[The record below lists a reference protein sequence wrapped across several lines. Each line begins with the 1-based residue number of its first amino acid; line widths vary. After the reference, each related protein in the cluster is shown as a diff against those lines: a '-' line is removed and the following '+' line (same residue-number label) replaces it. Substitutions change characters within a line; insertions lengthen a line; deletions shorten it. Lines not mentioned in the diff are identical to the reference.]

1 MRRSYSLILA
11 ASIVLPVAG
20 RAAVLDVPGGH
31 STIQQAVDMAAP
43 GDVIRIAP
51 GSYQESVRIRD
62 GRDGIT
68 LEAADAGA
76 VPTILG
82 TPHKSADGIRVDE
95 GRGIVLRNL
104 RIAGAYD
111 GVRLNHVAGAVVEH
125 LVIENSALGIR
136 INRGSDNV
144 LVANHILGTRV
155 EQGILVDGSPRV
167 QLADNVVD
175 SPDEEGIRVIRSA
188 GALVR
193 RNRVIN
199 AQSGNGISVSDSP
212 GARVVESVVVASYRD
227 GVRIRSSPGLVFD
240 GNLAQDNGN
249 VGIRIEKSPPFATV
263 GDVLAR
269 GNAAVGNAGGAIIV
283 EAQRCHASTCEG
295 GTTLPT
301 ATTTTTTTVPSS
313 STTPSSTS
321 TSTTLRRRPLVPT
334 SWRFYVRVATTAG
347 TPSNVLVPLRSG
359 AAPVQ
364 VMIRG
369 DQLAAFRIGDRVTA
383 EEILALG
390 GDTLDRLTAAANAYL
405 RAHSGDYAGVTHL
418 LELRWAERA
427 GP

>member
-1 MRRSYSLILA
+1 M
-11 ASIVLPVAG
+11 
-20 RAAVLDVPGGH
+20 LDVPGEH
-31 STIQQAVDMAAP
+31 DTIQQAVDVAAP

-82 TPHKSADGIRVDE
+82 TPHKSADGIRVD
-95 GRGIVLRNL
+95 GVRGIVLRNL

-125 LVIENSALGIR
+125 LVIENSALAIR

-144 LVANHILGTRV
+144 LVANQINGTRV

-167 QLADNVVD
+167 QLGDNVVD

-188 GALVR
+188 GALVQ
-193 RNRVIN
+193 RNRVTN
-199 AQSGNGISVSDSP
+199 ARSGNGITVSDSP

-249 VGIRIEKSPPFATV
+249 VGIRIEKSPPFGTV
-263 GDVLAR
+263 DDVLAR

-283 EAQRCHASTCEG
+283 EAQRCHTSTCEG

-301 ATTTTTTTVPSS
+301 ATTTTTTVPSS

-321 TSTTLRRRPLVPT
+321 TSTRC
-334 SWRFYVRVATTAG
+334 SKD
-347 TPSNVLVPLRSG
+347 RSC
-359 AAPVQ
+359 
-364 VMIRG
+364 
-369 DQLAAFRIGDRVTA
+369 
-383 EEILALG
+383 
-390 GDTLDRLTAAANAYL
+390 
-405 RAHSGDYAGVTHL
+405 
-418 LELRWAERA
+418 WRA
-427 GP
+427 GGSTSALRPAPEWPATCSFRFAREPRRCRS

>member
-11 ASIVLPVAG
+11 ASIALPVAG
-20 RAAVLDVPGGH
+20 RAAVLDVPDGY
-31 STIQQAVDMAAP
+31 STIQRAVDMAAP

-51 GSYQESVRIRD
+51 GSYHESVRIRD

-104 RIAGAYD
+104 RIADAYD

-144 LVANHILGTRV
+144 LVANHILRTRV

-167 QLADNVVD
+167 QLAENVVD

-199 AQSGNGISVSDSP
+199 AQSGNGISVSGSP

-227 GVRIRSSPGLVFD
+227 GVRIRSSPGLVFA

-269 GNAAVGNAGGAIIV
+269 GNAAVGNAGGAIFV

-301 ATTTTTTTVPSS
+301 ATTTTMTTVPGS
-313 STTPSSTS
+313 STTPSSTA
-321 TSTTLRRRPLVPT
+321 TSTTLRQGPLAPA

-369 DQLAAFRIGDRVTA
+369 DQLAAFRIGDRVNA
-383 EEILALG
+383 DELVALG
-390 GDTLDRLTAAANAYL
+390 GDTLSRLTAAADLYL
-405 RAHSGDYAGVTHL
+405 RTHSGDYPAFGSIA
-418 LELRWAERA
+418 LRWAERA
-427 GP
+427 L

>member
-1 MRRSYSLILA
+1 MRRSSSLILA
-11 ASIVLPVAG
+11 ASIALPVAG
-20 RAAVLDVPGGH
+20 RAAVLDVPGGY
-31 STIQQAVDMAAP
+31 STIQQAVDMATP

-82 TPHKSADGIRVDE
+82 TPHKSADGIRVDG

-111 GVRLNHVAGAVVEH
+111 GVRLNRVAGAVVEH
-125 LVIENSALGIR
+125 LVIENSALAIR

-144 LVANHILGTRV
+144 LVANQIHGTRV

-167 QLADNVVD
+167 QLGDNVVD

-188 GALVR
+188 GALVQ
-193 RNRVIN
+193 RNRVTN
-199 AQSGNGISVSDSP
+199 ARSGNGITVSDSP
-212 GARVVESVVVASYRD
+212 GARVVEVVVVASYRD

-240 GNLAQDNGN
+240 DNLAQDNGN
-249 VGIRIEKSPPFATV
+249 VGIRIEKSPPFGTV
-263 GDVLAR
+263 DDVLAR

-283 EAQRCHASTCEG
+283 EAQGCHTSTCEG

-301 ATTTTTTTVPSS
+301 ATTTTTTVPSS

-321 TSTTLRRRPLVPT
+321 TSTTLQQGPLVPA
-334 SWRFYVRVATTAG
+334 SWRFYVRVATSAG
-347 TPSNVLVPLRSG
+347 MASNVLVPLRSG

-369 DQLAAFRIGDRVTA
+369 DQLAAFRIGDRVPA
-383 EEILALG
+383 EEMLALG
-390 GDTLDRLTAAANAYL
+390 GDTLARLTAAANTYL
-405 RAHSGDYAGVTHL
+405 RAHAGDYAGVTQL
-418 LELRWAERA
+418 LELRWAQRA